1 MSMERLLEEM
11 LAADLVQRE
20 CCELAAWLPFWLDKQ
35 TAHEQNGPFVAAV
48 TAASRADRL
57 AWAFF
62 CGYQGAIQAAF
73 PSQARMGR
81 ASAFCVN
88 ESGRKLTELATAL
101 HSRAG
106 GLRLQGAKSWT
117 LAGVNDLQLFVLART
132 ATGPAKGPGSLVC
145 VRLPLRTA
153 GVTLSAGRAQ
163 GPVPELPHAE
173 VRFDEVAIEPAQLV
187 AGDGYADHAKP
198 FRLREDIFV
207 TACTL
212 AYLFGEGRAAAWP
225 ARWAQKCL
233 AALCGLHACAAL
245 DPRRSD
251 THVLATGVLAGAG
264 ELIDETEFL
273 WACSD
278 TERRSRWR
286 RDEPLLSLGKE
297 ARRQRARKAW
307 QAEGWPVPESDAMGG
322 HISGA
327 MDFL

>member
-1 MSMERLLEEM
+1 MSVEPLLEAM
-11 LAADLVQRE
+11 LAADSVQRE
-20 CCELAAWLPFWLDKQ
+20 CSELAAWLPFWLDQ
-35 TAHEQNGPFVAAV
+35 QAAHEQNGPFVAAV
-48 TAASRADRL
+48 TAAARADRL

-73 PSQARMGR
+73 PGQVRLGR

-101 HSRAG
+101 HSRDD
-106 GLRLQGAKSWT
+106 GLWLQGAKSWT
-117 LAGVNDLQLFVLART
+117 LAGVDDLQLFVLTRA
-132 ATGPAKGPGSLVC
+132 ATGPAQGPGSLVC
-145 VRLPLRTA
+145 VHLPLRTA
-153 GVTLSAGRAQ
+153 GVTLSARRPQ

-173 VRFDEVAIEPAQLV
+173 VRFDDVAIGPAQIV

-225 ARWAQKCL
+225 ALWSQKCL
-233 AALCGLHACAAL
+233 AALCGLDVCATL
-245 DPRRSD
+245 DPGRLD
-251 THVLATGVLAGAG
+251 THVLAAGVLAAAG
-264 ELIDETEFL
+264 EVIDDTEFL
-273 WACSD
+273 WARGAA
-278 TERRSRWR
+278 EKLRRWQ
-286 RDEPLLSLGKE
+286 RDRPLLSLGKE

-307 QAEGWPVPESDAMGG
+307 QARGWPVPESDAMGG